1 MAVVVKP
8 TIVHSPQKH
17 HQPNLFGEW
26 VLQIETRHAV
36 RINVSPLPFWARVYK
51 RNVVGTFDR
60 HRVYKRNVVGTFD
73 RHVCCSIL
81 ITAFITFIKTRDL
94 AGWLHHKTVV
104 KQNITAGRYLR
115 DLPERFTGEN
125 CLRELPE
132 RIA

>member
-17 HQPNLFGEW
+17 HQPNLFGEC

-36 RINVSPLPFWARVYK
+36 RINVSPLPFW
-51 RNVVGTFDR
+51 TR
-60 HRVYKRNVVGTFD
+60 HAKRNVVGTFD

>member
-1 MAVVVKP
+1 MTVVVKP

-17 HQPNLFGEW
+17 HQPNLFGEC
-26 VLQIETRHAV
+26 VLQIETRKV
-36 RINVSPLPFWARVYK
+36 RTANW
-51 RNVVGTFDR
+51 TR
-60 HRVYKRNVVGTFD
+60 HGKRNVVGTFD

-81 ITAFITFIKTRDL
+81 ITAFITSIYCSILITVIKTRSL
-94 AGWLHHKTVV
+94 PGWLHHKPVV